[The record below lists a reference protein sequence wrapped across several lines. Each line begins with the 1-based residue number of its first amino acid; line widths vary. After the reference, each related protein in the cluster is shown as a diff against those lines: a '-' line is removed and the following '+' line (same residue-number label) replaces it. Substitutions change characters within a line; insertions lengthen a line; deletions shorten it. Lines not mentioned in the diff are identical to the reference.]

1 MKFQFICLTIV
12 GLALWNA
19 RAEELGREKNMASTI
34 LPPVLAS
41 RILSGDV
48 EPGSGNNQPDGG
60 FARMRTSHCSYKTT
74 ASGKQAGYLDFDLRQ
89 MDTPALAKAQF
100 ESSKIIFRG
109 QDVSGIGEAAFRP
122 VSPAQL
128 HVLKGRY
135 YIVVSAGKSK
145 ADPSVEE
152 NAVAEILRRLRD

>member
-1 MKFQFICLTIV
+1 MKLILICSLVV
-12 GLALWNA
+12 GLALWSA
-19 RAEELGREKNMASTI
+19 TADELGREKNMASTI
-34 LPPVLAS
+34 LTPVLAS

-48 EPGSGNNQPDGG
+48 EPGSSNSQPDGG
-60 FARMRTSHCSYKTT
+60 FARMRISHCSYKTT
-74 ASGKQAGYLDFDLRQ
+74 AVGKQAAYLDFDLRQ

-109 QDVSGIGEAAFRP
+109 QDVSGVGEAAFRP

-145 ADPSVEE
+145 SDASAEE